1 MLVSLTHE
9 PDRRDIE
16 VWRGPAELGVE
27 EEGVVDDPL
36 NQQLHEEPV
45 CCKVSDVF

>member
-1 MLVSLTHE
+1 MGIK
-9 PDRRDIE
+9 PDGTYVE
-16 VWRGPAELGVE
+16 VGRGLAGLGVE